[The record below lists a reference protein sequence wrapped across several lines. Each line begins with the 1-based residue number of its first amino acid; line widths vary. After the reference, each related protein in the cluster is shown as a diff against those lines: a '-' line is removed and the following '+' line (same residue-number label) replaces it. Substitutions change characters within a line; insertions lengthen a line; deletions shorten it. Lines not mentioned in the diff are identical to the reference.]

1 MESDDLTVRVLVEI
15 REELRSGLHEV
26 RNGLQDVREELR
38 SGLSE
43 VRHEI
48 RNTNERLD
56 RAEDRIVASEIRTA
70 TAITDLHGTLREVS
84 DWLKDQRDLRDRVQR
99 CEHEI
104 GELKKR
110 VS

>member
-1 MESDDLTVRVLVEI
+1 MRD
-15 REELRSGLHEV
+15 ELRSGLQEV
-26 RNGLQDVREELR
+26 RGELR
-38 SGLSE
+38 E